1 MQRRQSSTSS
11 KGDGVGHSNTGFEG
25 DTSTRGA
32 GVGRNVDGG
41 DEGGGDGVGLQ
52 REMGLVSGISLI
64 VGTIVGSGIWQT
76 AGQTMYASGSVGLFI
91 LQYVIFGAIVTL
103 GAICY
108 IELACVVPLSGGETV
123 YIKAALGDWCAFIYS
138 WLRALVIGPSSCAYL
153 AAAGAQNV
161 LRLTPSI
168 LSFLVCSDGSSNGP
182 GDLSKRWAETL
193 IAIAATGLISAIN
206 MWSVKW
212 SARLQ
217 NVLTVAKLVGM
228 AVLIIGGLVSMVTN
242 GMDNF
247 QTGFDQLEN
256 LRPFSA
262 AGVAVLAFNGGFA
275 YDGWNQLNFI
285 TEEIKDPMKNLPRSI
300 FIGMPLIMVIY
311 TLTAV
316 SYVAVLPVASYDWEG
331 AGQNA
336 ADWADVYLGST
347 WSWIIPLCV
356 AFSCFGSLNGTVFTA
371 GRVVYS
377 ASREGHF
384 PSVISFVNHRFLT
397 PLPAILWNLVITV
410 IFLLIQQ
417 LAFDDSPDAYY
428 SNPIYV
434 LLDQYMVVA
443 YVAYGAA
450 MLSLIVLRWKKPDTA
465 EWKRPFKVPLILP
478 ALLLV
483 FFWGCVALPW
493 TDEKITFEHPGRMFL
508 DNIYWLAPGL
518 IGYIFNW
525 YRRRF
530 LLPTDSV
537 NVFVDKWVKS
547 GSEAVQKLLEV
558 VPEHED

>member
-1 MQRRQSSTSS
+1 
-11 KGDGVGHSNTGFEG
+11 
-25 DTSTRGA
+25 
-32 GVGRNVDGG
+32 
-41 DEGGGDGVGLQ
+41 
-52 REMGLVSGISLI
+52 
-64 VGTIVGSGIWQT
+64 
-76 AGQTMYASGSVGLFI
+76 MYASGSVGLFI

-168 LSFLVCSDGSSNGP
+168 LSFLVCSEGGINGPVCSDGADQVCPDGTSNGP

-256 LRPFSA
+256 LRPLST
-262 AGVAVLAFNGGFA
+262 AGIAVLAFNGGFA

-316 SYVAVLPVASYDWEG
+316 SYVAVLPVASYDWQG

-336 ADWADVYLGST
+336 AV
-347 WSWIIPLCV
+347 C
-356 AFSCFGSLNGTVFTA
+356 
-371 GRVVYS
+371 
-377 ASREGHF
+377 
-384 PSVISFVNHRFLT
+384 
-397 PLPAILWNLVITV
+397 
-410 IFLLIQQ
+410 
-417 LAFDDSPDAYY
+417 
-428 SNPIYV
+428 
-434 LLDQYMVVA
+434 
-443 YVAYGAA
+443 
-450 MLSLIVLRWKKPDTA
+450 
-465 EWKRPFKVPLILP
+465 
-478 ALLLV
+478 
-483 FFWGCVALPW
+483 
-493 TDEKITFEHPGRMFL
+493 
-508 DNIYWLAPGL
+508 
-518 IGYIFNW
+518 
-525 YRRRF
+525 
-530 LLPTDSV
+530 
-537 NVFVDKWVKS
+537 
-547 GSEAVQKLLEV
+547 
-558 VPEHED
+558 

>member
-1 MQRRQSSTSS
+1 MQRTQSTSS
-11 KGDGVGHSNTGFEG
+11 KGSEAVGHSNAGFEG
-25 DTSTRGA
+25 DASIRGA
-32 GVGRNVDGG
+32 GEASRHVGGE
-41 DEGGGDGVGLQ
+41 EGEEVGLQ

-76 AGQTMYASGSVGLFI
+76 AGQTMWASGSVGLFI

-168 LSFLVCSDGSSNGP
+168 LSFMVCSDGISNGP
-182 GDLSKRWAETL
+182 ADLNKRWAETL
-193 IAIAATGLISAIN
+193 IAIAATCLISAIN

-228 AVLIIGGLVSMVTN
+228 AVLIIGGLVSMATN
-242 GMDNF
+242 GMGNF
-247 QTGFDQLEN
+247 QTGFDQLDN

-262 AGVAVLAFNGGFA
+262 AAIAVLAFNGGFA

-316 SYVAVLPVASYDWEG
+316 SYVAILPVATYDWEG

-336 ADWADVYLGST
+336 ADWADVALGST

-443 YVAYGAA
+443 YIAYGAA
-450 MLSLIVLRWKKPDTA
+450 MLSLIVLRWKKPYKDI
-465 EWKRPFKVPLILP
+465 ERPFKVPLILP

-493 TDEKITFEHPGRMFL
+493 TDQKITFEHPGRMFL

-547 GSEAVQKLLEV
+547 GSVGIQKLLEV